1 MGLQAGW
8 KILPRQP
15 PHPCQPEIHPSGIYK
30 NKLSSTRKLSC
41 NTSSACSSQISL
53 PSREDATCFPVFLT
67 PCNLTRHSYGLH
79 VPRQVPSSEPE
90 VPWRSGTRDTA
101 GQITRRRFRPRH
113 KEISIHF
120 RFRWHI
126 RHLPE

>member
-8 KILPRQP
+8 KILLRQP

-41 NTSSACSSQISL
+41 NTSSAYSSQISL
-53 PSREDATCFPVFLT
+53 PNREDATCFPVFLT

-90 VPWRSGTRDTA
+90 VPWQSETRDKGLQT
-101 GQITRRRFRPRH
+101 ILRRFLLRH
-113 KEISIHF
+113 KETSIHF
-120 RFRWHI
+120 QFQWHI

>member
-8 KILPRQP
+8 KILLRQT

-30 NKLSSTRKLSC
+30 NKLPSTRKLSC
-41 NTSSACSSQISL
+41 NTSSAYNSRILL
-53 PSREDATCFPVFLT
+53 PSREDATYFPVFLM
-67 PCNLTRHSYGLH
+67 PCNLTRRSYGLH

-90 VPWRSGTRDTA
+90 VPWQSGTRDKA
-101 GQITRRRFRPRH
+101 AQIARRHFRPRH

-120 RFRWHI
+120 RFQWHI